1 MAILVNNH
9 RGETRPWV
17 DALAACLPEF
27 ELHSYPAI
35 PSNADIEYAVVW
47 HHPHGDLMNYPNLKA
62 ILILGAG
69 MDHIDKELELPD
81 VPIVRLLDPA
91 VGDEMSQYVL
101 YWVMH
106 FQRGYE
112 RYRQQAN
119 AKQWRRFKTPLARE
133 YRVSVLGAGEI
144 GRYVSERLAL
154 NGFVSQN
161 WSRSKKVIDQVQS
174 FYADDGLETML
185 ASTDT
190 LVNCLPLADSTH
202 HFLDADKLS
211 MLPKGC
217 SIINISR
224 GAVIDDTALLR
235 LLDSGHIVA
244 AALDTFA
251 LEPLAD
257 ESHYWQHDKVF
268 ITPHMS
274 GATYPSLSSQVI
286 ADNIR
291 RVENGDIPFPIYTRP
306 SNQELG

>member
-9 RGETRPWV
+9 DGENKPWV
-17 DALAACLPEF
+17 DALTTRLPEF
-27 ELHSYPAI
+27 EVHSYPDIA
-35 PSNADIEYAVVW
+35 NRADIEYAVVW

-69 MDHIDKELELPD
+69 MDHIDKEPELPD

-119 AKQWRRFKTPLARE
+119 DRLWQRFKTPLARE

-154 NGFVSQN
+154 NGFVTHN
-161 WSRSKKVIDQVQS
+161 WSRSKKKIDQVQS
-174 FYADDGLETML
+174 FYGDDGLEAML

-190 LVNCLPLADSTH
+190 LVNCLPLTDSTH
-202 HFLDADKLS
+202 HFLNADRLS
-211 MLPKGC
+211 MLPKG
-217 SIINISR
+217 SNIINISR
-224 GAVIDDTALLR
+224 GAVIADNALLR
-235 LLDSGHIVA
+235 LLDSGHIAA
-244 AALDTFA
+244 AALDTFT

-257 ESHYWQHDKVF
+257 KSPYWQYDNVF

-274 GATYPSLSSQVI
+274 GATYPSLASKVI

-291 RVENGDIPFPIYTRP
+291 RVENGDLPFPIYTRP
-306 SNQELG
+306 SN